1 MDREDDLTRENQAL
15 LAYGTCRPDQGG
27 PAQAHGV
34 RAVGALCGGRPDHR
48 LCRTPRDTSR
58 QSGKSY
64 RSPVQVDRRA
74 IDERGA
80 RADLRT
86 PAETG
91 LGLGGRGRRTAHTH
105 RHKCHS
111 RPVGRRRRQ
120 SNLHLHRDSCRL
132 QDAEVGC
139 TRNRT
144 ASDSLS
150 RHAFSPLCWSRVGE
164 SR

>member
-15 LAYGTCRPDQGG
+15 LAYGACRPDQGG
-27 PAQAHGV
+27 PAQAHDV

-64 RSPVQVDRRA
+64 RFPVQVDRRA

-105 RHKCHS
+105 RHKRHS

-120 SNLHLHRDSCRL
+120 SNLHLHREPRRL
-132 QDAEVGC
+132 PDAEVGC